1 MQQLDLKA
9 RAKEI
14 RNLPDEA
21 VIGLGAAKE
30 GNPDREGLVGRVT
43 FHSEKLL
50 RHDQAQTD
58 FYQNLRPS
66 VKVPAE
72 YSLSMRVLGFYPLF
86 SIPVII
92 GTNKAHKE
100 FSSFYQEDLDKLPVL
115 GRLTTFGPPSAEIF
129 GESEIQ
135 MLLGR
140 STNNPLGVSLL
151 DERDEKNL
159 VASLAPSIMQD
170 IAGSYDKFGQVTW
183 SNTGLAID
191 VEKPTAYYYISHGL
205 RKGRPILQV
214 NYAIWYSERGGE
226 NAPWIE
232 RGTIDGLTIRI
243 SLDDE
248 GHIFMVDIMN
258 TCGCY
263 HLFIPDEQALDHVI
277 AKRLKLDPF
286 VPQRLPEVA
295 PGERLGIRVMSGW
308 HQVER
313 VFTHEPLQDPIFY
326 DLAPYDVLESLP
338 REDCSYESMFN
349 DDGIVKGSNRRR
361 EEVLFFSMGIP
372 SVASMRQRGRHPIAL
387 VGRDYFD
394 DPRLFDKNF
403 VFK

>member
-1 MQQLDLKA
+1 MNLFSLGKGSILLVYLVLHNVFALSGCATLSSQRAGFLRERPAEHIEFFKHLDKKVDKAKVRDAAHPLVSGFPYLRTNRFLTHLGKNLKTDQEKEQWLRLMQQLDLKA

-21 VIGLGAAKE
+21 VIALGAAKA

-226 NAPWIE
+226 NAP
-232 RGTIDGLTIRI
+232 
-243 SLDDE
+243 
-248 GHIFMVDIMN
+248 
-258 TCGCY
+258 
-263 HLFIPDEQALDHVI
+263 
-277 AKRLKLDPF
+277 
-286 VPQRLPEVA
+286 
-295 PGERLGIRVMSGW
+295 
-308 HQVER
+308 
-313 VFTHEPLQDPIFY
+313 
-326 DLAPYDVLESLP
+326 
-338 REDCSYESMFN
+338 
-349 DDGIVKGSNRRR
+349 
-361 EEVLFFSMGIP
+361 
-372 SVASMRQRGRHPIAL
+372 
-387 VGRDYFD
+387 
-394 DPRLFDKNF
+394 
-403 VFK
+403 